1 MELIDKIGNE
11 GIQKEVPDFRAGD
24 TIKVL
29 HKFNESGK
37 TRKQIFQGIVIQKR
51 GSGVN
56 STFTIRK
63 ISHGVGVEKIFP
75 VYSPLIEKIEILS
88 RGHARKSKLYY
99 LRNKKGKKGKVRQS
113 KKRTLK
119 AFKSEK

>member
-11 GIQKEVPDFRAGD
+11 GKKKDVPDFRAGD
-24 TIKVL
+24 TVKVYYR
-29 HKFNESGK
+29 FNEAGK

-51 GSGVN
+51 GSGMN

-63 ISHGVGVEKIFP
+63 ISHRIGVEKIFP
-75 VYSPLIEKIEILS
+75 VHSPLIDEIEILS
-88 RGHARKSKLYY
+88 RGHTRKAKLFY
-99 LRNKKGKKGKVRQS
+99 LRDKKGKKGKVRQS

-119 AFKSEK
+119 AYKNKE

>member
-11 GIQKEVPDFRAGD
+11 AIKEDVPDFRAGD

-29 HKFNESGK
+29 YKFNIAGK
-37 TRKQIFQGIVIQKR
+37 VRKQIFNGIVVQKR
-51 GSGVN
+51 GAGIN

-75 VYSPLIEKIEILS
+75 IHSPLIDKIEILS
-88 RGHARKSKLYY
+88 RGHTRRSKLFY
-99 LRNKKGKKGKVRQS
+99 LREKKGKKGRVRQS

-119 AFKSEK
+119 SFKKK

>member
-11 GIQKEVPDFRAGD
+11 GIKKDVPDFRAGD
-24 TIKVL
+24 TIEVYYR
-29 HKFNESGK
+29 FNEAGK
-37 TRKQIFQGIVIQKR
+37 TRKQLFQGIVIQKR

-56 STFTIRK
+56 ATFTIRK

-75 VYSPLIEKIEILS
+75 LYSPLIDKIEILS
-88 RGHARKSKLYY
+88 RGHARRSKLYY
-99 LRNKKGKKGKVRQS
+99 LRDKKGKKGRVRQS

-119 AFKSEK
+119 AHKTKE